1 MAEADWDNEVE
12 QMQQEEA
19 PPAPFVAEPVEIKLF
34 NRYFIVVCIPL
45 FFSMLSAK
53 QCNKQSNFSISL
65 GLLLYTIH
73 IQEKV
78 NRVYTLK

>member
-45 FFSMLSAK
+45 FFSIFFR
-53 QCNKQSNFSISL
+53 CNNVIKQSNFSITPIYNT
-65 GLLLYTIH
+65 YTRI
-73 IQEKV
+73 K
-78 NRVYTLK
+78 

>member
-34 NRYFIVVCIPL
+34 NRYHII
-45 FFSMLSAK
+45 
-53 QCNKQSNFSISL
+53 
-65 GLLLYTIH
+65 LLLYVIFVFW
-73 IQEKV
+73 KV
-78 NRVYTLK
+78 MRMFHGV